1 MPEQA
6 QVQTAP
12 AASEATL
19 HPAETIAAFR
29 SLLDGLEEI
38 LSPETDPNVAA
49 RKAGTL
55 AQAEP
60 QKSPAPSQAGT
71 DLVSDLAVTDGL
83 VEAAGTVAPRGESS
97 LRSSRLWTT
106 ICGIGALAGGQFA
119 GLPPITQVCITALA
133 GIYII
138 TRAMT
143 HGGR

>member
-1 MPEQA
+1 MPEA
-6 QVQTAP
+6 QKAPATAP
-12 AASEATL
+12 VVNPTPADLGLPSAEAITVL
-19 HPAETIAAFR
+19 R
-29 SLLDGLEEI
+29 DLLDGLEKAAAPKAK
-38 LSPETDPNVAA
+38 PE
-49 RKAGTL
+49 
-55 AQAEP
+55 
-60 QKSPAPSQAGT
+60 PAPSQAGT

-83 VEAAGTVAPRGESS
+83 AVAPRGESS

>member
-1 MPEQA
+1 MPEA
-6 QVQTAP
+6 QKAPATAP
-12 AASEATL
+12 VVNPTPADLGLPSAEAIVVL
-19 HPAETIAAFR
+19 R
-29 SLLDGLEEI
+29 GLLDGLEKAAAPK
-38 LSPETDPNVAA
+38 PELVPN
-49 RKAGTL
+49 
-55 AQAEP
+55 
-60 QKSPAPSQAGT
+60 QAGT

-83 VEAAGTVAPRGESS
+83 AVAPRGESS